1 MLRRYLSAA
10 PCGHRLRCLYQ
21 NSGGGYSIASY
32 ILSFLRKKRLGEKGG
47 AFFNGKEG
55 RDDFRKYNNTIS
67 MNKEDRNSFR
77 KEIIGKLEEQWAKSN
92 STEDDLFYYHPSE
105 DKIVLSHALFWVMT
119 QNIKGKV
126 GKEKYLLLLRQYQ
139 EEMLEAYL
147 TESED
152 FKDLLHYCNIMY
164 NALPMLLRSTYDF
177 HIHLDARKL
186 AAITIVAGGYGGDMP
201 EDQAYDLLDDI
212 DFYYNKVKC
221 RKIEKLLPVLNKLVI
236 EEQKSLAL

>member
-1 MLRRYLSAA
+1 MAKGRR
-10 PCGHRLRCLYQ
+10 R
-21 NSGGGYSIASY
+21 NS
-32 ILSFLRKKRLGEKGG
+32 KN

-67 MNKEDRNSFR
+67 MNKEDRKSFR

-139 EEMLEAYL
+139 EEMLA
-147 TESED
+147 
-152 FKDLLHYCNIMY
+152 N
-164 NALPMLLRSTYDF
+164 
-177 HIHLDARKL
+177 
-186 AAITIVAGGYGGDMP
+186 
-201 EDQAYDLLDDI
+201 
-212 DFYYNKVKC
+212 
-221 RKIEKLLPVLNKLVI
+221 
-236 EEQKSLAL
+236 

>member
-1 MLRRYLSAA
+1 
-10 PCGHRLRCLYQ
+10 
-21 NSGGGYSIASY
+21 
-32 ILSFLRKKRLGEKGG
+32 
-47 AFFNGKEG
+47 
-55 RDDFRKYNNTIS
+55 

-77 KEIIGKLEEQWAKSN
+77 KEMLGKLEEQWAKSN
-92 STEDDLFYYHPSE
+92 SPEDDLFYYHPSE

-152 FKDLLHYCNIMY
+152 FKDLLHYCNIIY

-177 HIHLDARKL
+177 HTHLDARKL

-221 RKIEKLLPVLNKLVI
+221 RKIEKLLPVLNNTGDTRAKV
-236 EEQKSLAL
+236 SLACIEGAFNIYIFLKNEVCLQC

>member
-1 MLRRYLSAA
+1 
-10 PCGHRLRCLYQ
+10 
-21 NSGGGYSIASY
+21 
-32 ILSFLRKKRLGEKGG
+32 
-47 AFFNGKEG
+47 
-55 RDDFRKYNNTIS
+55 
-67 MNKEDRNSFR
+67 
-77 KEIIGKLEEQWAKSN
+77 
-92 STEDDLFYYHPSE
+92 
-105 DKIVLSHALFWVMT
+105 MT

-152 FKDLLHYCNIMY
+152 FKNLLHYCNVMY
-164 NALPMLLRSTYDF
+164 NFLPMLLRSTYDF

-212 DFYYNKVKC
+212 DFFYNKVKC
-221 RKIEKLLPVLNKLVI
+221 KKIERMLPQLSKMVI
-236 EEQKSLAL
+236 TESSHLI